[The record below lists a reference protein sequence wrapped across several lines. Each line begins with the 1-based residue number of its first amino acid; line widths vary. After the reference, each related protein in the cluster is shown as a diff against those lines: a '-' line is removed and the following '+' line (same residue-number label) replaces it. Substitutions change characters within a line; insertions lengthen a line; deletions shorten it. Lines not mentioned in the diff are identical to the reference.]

1 MKKILTIISLAVI
14 FASCNSTKQLTTKL
28 NDFLVKHNYTKTA
41 VYNPITKSTTVTVS
55 IENLYDTKQLKDICE
70 QADVTFKIVQGKV
83 IITANCAGAEKKIE
97 DILQQLTSQII
108 FKK

>member
-1 MKKILTIISLAVI
+1 MKKILFALALFTI
-14 FASCNSTKQLTTKL
+14 ASCNSTKQLTSKL

-55 IENLYDTKQLKDICE
+55 IENLYDTGKLKDICS

-83 IITANCAGAEKKIE
+83 ILTANCPGAEQKIE
-97 DILQQLTSQII
+97 EIVKQLTNAIV